1 MTAANFAASSP
12 DRTTV
17 RVRLRPTMT
26 SDIEFVLSLE
36 QDPENLAFIT
46 PW

>member
-1 MTAANFAASSP
+1 MTAANAAATKP
-12 DRTTV
+12 DRTTA

-26 SDIEFVLSLE
+26 SDLEYVLSLE

-46 PW
+46 